1 MSLEHL
7 AYVSSATGL
16 LSEQALKSL
25 LDSAAR
31 LNGAHGV
38 TGMLLYS
45 DGNFLQILEGSPAA
59 LDETMARIHRDRRHH
74 DVMVLFRE
82 PIAERDF
89 SAWKMGL
96 RILSHSQL
104 AEHPECIPFFSPNY
118 DASKIVN
125 PKSEAL
131 KFLLSFRSSN

>member
-16 LSEQALKSL
+16 LSEQALKEL
-25 LDSAAR
+25 LESAAR
-31 LNGAHGV
+31 HNGINGV

-45 DGNFLQILEGSPAA
+45 NGNFLQILEGSPAA
-59 LDETMARIHRDRRHH
+59 LDETMARIHRDLRHH
-74 DVMVLFRE
+74 DVLELLRE

-89 SAWKMGL
+89 SGWKMGL

-104 AEHPECIPFFSPNY
+104 AEHPACIPFFRPNY